1 MAGGSHDCGEPG
13 VAGVSVLYLVRHG
26 QAAFGSDDYDRLTP
40 LGAEQCA
47 WLARHWHS
55 IGREPALIFSGTL
68 RRHRESAGSF
78 VAALASE
85 GVAAPAIETV
95 PGLEE
100 YDHVALLDG
109 FARLNAGTPDFA
121 ACWRDRRILHRTLE
135 RALAAWTGEG
145 VEGYGA
151 FAGFRDRCATALSG
165 VMRSIGRG
173 RDAVLFASA
182 GSLAAAMQPVL
193 GIGDWPAMRLT
204 LDFYNTGVSRILF
217 TESSASVESINGI
230 AHLERPGTL
239 HLITKR

>member
-1 MAGGSHDCGEPG
+1 MAGGSRDGGGPG
-13 VAGVSVLYLVRHG
+13 TAGVSALYLVRHG

-47 WLARHWHS
+47 WLARHWRS
-55 IGREPALIFSGTL
+55 IDRTPALVYAGAM
-68 RRHRESAGSF
+68 RRHRESAEAF
-78 VAALASE
+78 VAALAAE
-85 GVAAPAIETV
+85 GVVAPALETV

-121 ACWRDRRILHRTLE
+121 ACWRDRRVLHQTLQ

-145 VEGYGA
+145 VRGYGA
-151 FAGFRDRCATALSG
+151 FAGFRDRCAAALDG
-165 VMRSIGRG
+165 IMRRIGRG
-173 RDAVLFASA
+173 REAVLFASA

-204 LDFYNTGVSRILF
+204 LDYYNTGVSKVLF
-217 TESSASVESINGI
+217 TEASASVESINGI
-230 AHLERPGTL
+230 AHLERPGML
-239 HLITKR
+239 DLITKR

>member
-1 MAGGSHDCGEPG
+1 M
-13 VAGVSVLYLVRHG
+13 SVLYLVRHG

-47 WLARHWHS
+47 WLARHWRS
-55 IGREPALIFSGTL
+55 IGRNPAFVYAGAM
-68 RRHRESAGSF
+68 RRHRQSAEAF
-78 VAALASE
+78 VAALEAE

-109 FARLNAGTPDFA
+109 FARLNAGVPDFA
-121 ACWRDRRILHRTLE
+121 ACWRDRRVLHRTLE
-135 RALAAWTGEG
+135 QALAAWTGEG

-151 FAGFRDRCATALSG
+151 FAGFRTRCAAALAG
-165 VMRSIGRG
+165 VMLSIGRG
-173 RDAVLFASA
+173 REAVLFASA
-182 GSLAAAMQPVL
+182 GSLAAAMQPLL

-204 LDFYNTGVSRILF
+204 LDFYNTGVSRVLF
-217 TESSASVESINGI
+217 TEAGASVESINGI